1 MLLAVRLDAFG
12 TNLIHVW
19 VFISKYVLLGHF
31 THVFVLKSNNG
42 FVEVHAI
49 HCDVLV
55 LKNGVVAEQNTGL
68 STVGGVP
75 R

>member
-1 MLLAVRLDAFG
+1 M
-12 TNLIHVW
+12 
-19 VFISKYVLLGHF
+19 SKYVLLGHF
-31 THVFVLKSNNG
+31 THIFVLKSNNG

-55 LKNGVVAEQNTGL
+55 LKNGVVAGQNTGL
-68 STVGGVP
+68 STVDGVP